1 MHDIELDVLPSVLWK
16 MQDVSCCVGILE
28 TRDAHRKPRQWL
40 NVGTGNMDAK
50 IVSLQGRVVLHL
62 SNAVRYR
69 DNFLDGLIDAE
80 KTG

>member
-1 MHDIELDVLPSVLWK
+1 M
-16 MQDVSCCVGILE
+16 
-28 TRDAHRKPRQWL
+28 
-40 NVGTGNMDAK
+40 NVETGNMDSK
-50 IVSLQGRVVLHL
+50 IVSLKQRVVLHL

>member
-1 MHDIELDVLPSVLWK
+1 MHDIEFDVLPSVLCK
-16 MQDVSCCVGILE
+16 VRDVFVLGRVLE
-28 TRDAHRKPRQWL
+28 TRDIHRKPRQWL
-40 NVGTGNMDAK
+40 NVETGNMDSK
-50 IVSLQGRVVLHL
+50 IVSLQQRVVLHL

>member
-1 MHDIELDVLPSVLWK
+1 MHDIEFDVLPSVLCK
-16 MQDVSCCVGILE
+16 MRDVFVLGRVLE
-28 TRDAHRKPRQWL
+28 IRDIHRKRQWL
-40 NVGTGNMDAK
+40 NVETGNMDSK
-50 IVSLQGRVVLHL
+50 IVSLQQRVVLHL